1 MNAEQIIRGTG
12 TKSQKMRDLFDLGFS
27 RTEVAQMM
35 GAGYGFVQNVY
46 QAYYQT
52 GRFQEVLESNSTFN
66 FRFNRTFGIE
76 IEGYNCDRD
85 ELARRLTERGITTNH
100 ENYNHTTRR
109 AWKVI
114 YDGSLSGNQ
123 SFEVVSPVLKGQN
136 GLDQLQTVCEVLQEM
151 NAKVNKTCG
160 LHIHI
165 GVSDYEIED
174 WKRLFKNYIKMEK
187 TVDAFM
193 PNSRRKSNNQYT
205 KSLVKPNYKRIIDEA
220 SNLDGLERSLLRCD
234 RYHKINTRC
243 FWRQK
248 TVEFRQ
254 HSGTIDFAKI
264 SNWTKFVMRLTEYS
278 KTSLLQ
284 SRTIDNLEFCTN
296 DIKDFY
302 KQRTQAL
309 AS

>member
-85 ELARRLTERGITTNH
+85 ELARKLTERGIQTNH
-100 ENYNHTTRR
+100 ESYNHTTRR

-114 YDGSLSGNQ
+114 YDGSLSGNK

-136 GLDQLQTVCEVLQEM
+136 GLDQLQTVCEVLEEM

-193 PNSRRKSNNQYT
+193 PNSRRKSNNTYT
-205 KSLVKPNYKRIIDEA
+205 KSLVKPNYKQIIEEA
-220 SNLDGLERSLLRCD
+220 SNLEGLERSLLRSD
-234 RYHKINTRC
+234 RYHKINTKC

-254 HSGTIDFAKI
+254 HSGTVDFAKI
-264 SNWTKFVMRLTEYS
+264 SNWVKFVMRLTDYS

-284 SRTIDNLEFCTN
+284 SKRIDNLEFCS
-296 DIKDFY
+296 DELKEFY